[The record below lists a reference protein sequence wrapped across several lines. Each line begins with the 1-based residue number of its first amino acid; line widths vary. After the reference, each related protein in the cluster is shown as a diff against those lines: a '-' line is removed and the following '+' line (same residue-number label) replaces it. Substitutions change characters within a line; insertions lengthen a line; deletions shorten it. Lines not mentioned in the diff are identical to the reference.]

1 MWRGE
6 DITRRE
12 IVGHAA
18 RGNPPDRGDA
28 AACYGMLKNIE
39 GELSLGPVTH
49 QHESR
54 LGYALKDAGKR
65 PGELRRSVPRPE
77 ASNEAHD

>member
-1 MWRGE
+1 MARRGHP
-6 DITRRE
+6 RRE
-12 IVGHAA
+12 IVRHAA
-18 RGNPPDRGDA
+18 RGNPPTEVMR
-28 AACYGMLKNIE
+28 AACYGMLENIE

-49 QHESR
+49 KHESR

-77 ASNEAHD
+77 ASNEADD